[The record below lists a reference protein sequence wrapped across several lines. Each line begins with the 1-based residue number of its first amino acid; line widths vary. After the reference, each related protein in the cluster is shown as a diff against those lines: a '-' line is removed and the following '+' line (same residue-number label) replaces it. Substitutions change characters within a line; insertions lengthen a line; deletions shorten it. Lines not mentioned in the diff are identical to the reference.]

1 MGDSRAT
8 CFREDTRYGPEA
20 RTRFA
25 LDSFAATRD
34 DPDRTVPNPAQK
46 TAAAQVRQAEAAAW
60 AAETARDAA
69 LLQLRSPAP
78 GQAAYLTN
86 QVINGD
92 EA

>member
-1 MGDSRAT
+1 M
-8 CFREDTRYGPEA
+8 
-20 RTRFA
+20 
-25 LDSFAATRD
+25 
-34 DPDRTVPNPAQK
+34 PNPAQK